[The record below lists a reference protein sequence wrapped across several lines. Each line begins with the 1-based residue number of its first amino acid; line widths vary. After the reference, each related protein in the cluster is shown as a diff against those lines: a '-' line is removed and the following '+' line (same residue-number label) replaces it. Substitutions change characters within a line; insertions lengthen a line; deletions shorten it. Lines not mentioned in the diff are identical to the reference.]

1 VRDDPNASLPHVYLA
16 RMDREVGNFT
26 GASQELTLALQADP
40 NSAVALREMGANLL
54 AQNNYDLARR
64 FYVRAVQAD
73 PTDKTAQGY
82 LGCTLVK
89 LGRAQEATG
98 FLARAGQ
105 GPWSNCTSTTT
116 TGALPPN
123 PGGLTATPP

>member
-1 VRDDPNASLPHVYLA
+1 
-16 RMDREVGNFT
+16 M
-26 GASQELTLALQADP
+26 ALQADP
-40 NSAVALREMGANLL
+40 NSPVALREMGANLL

-89 LGRAQEATG
+89 LGRAQEATD
-98 FLARAGQ
+98 FLSRAGP
-105 GPWSNCTSTTT
+105 GPWTTCSAAT
-116 TGALPPN
+116 PGVLPPN
-123 PGGLTATPP
+123 PSALTTQP

>member
-1 VRDDPNASLPHVYLA
+1 
-16 RMDREVGNFT
+16 
-26 GASQELTLALQADP
+26 
-40 NSAVALREMGANLL
+40 MGANLL

-73 PTDKTAQGY
+73 PSDKTAQGY

-89 LGRAQEATG
+89 LGRTQEASP
-98 FLARAGQ
+98 FLTRAGQ
-105 GPWSNCTSTTT
+105 GPWSNCTTATT

-123 PGGLTATPP
+123 PGALTATPP